1 MSTARV
7 MIYKRFERFWHWS
20 QAIMVIGMM
29 ITGFEIHGTYTLMG
43 FGKAVYWHTQ
53 IAYALLTLWAFAIV
67 WQFTTGEWRQYLPSL
82 QNIPAMIRFYAY
94 GIFKG
99 EDSPYHKTAAQKHN
113 PLQRLTYLALLAVIS
128 PLIWGSGL
136 LYLFYAEWGN
146 LGLDRYLSLE
156 WVAVAHTLGAFLITA
171 FFFVHVYLTTTGHTV
186 FAHIKAMIT
195 GWEEI
200 EENSKH

>member
-67 WQFTTGEWRQYLPSL
+67 WQFTTGEWRQYLPGL
-82 QNIPAMIRFYAY
+82 RNVDAMVRYYAY
-94 GIFKG
+94 GIFVGK
-99 EDSPYHKTAAQKHN
+99 PHPFHKTVHQKHN
-113 PLQRLTYLALLAVIS
+113 PLQRLAYLAFLAMMG
-128 PLIWGSGL
+128 PMIWGSGL
-136 LYLFYAEWGN
+136 FYMFYNDWAKI
-146 LGLDRYLSLE
+146 GLDAYISLE
-156 WVAVAHTLGAFLITA
+156 LVAFVHTVGAFAITT
-171 FFFVHVYLTTTGHTV
+171 FFFGHVYLTTTGPTLLS
-186 FAHIKAMIT
+186 HIKPMVT
-195 GWEEI
+195 GYEDE
-200 EENSKH
+200 H